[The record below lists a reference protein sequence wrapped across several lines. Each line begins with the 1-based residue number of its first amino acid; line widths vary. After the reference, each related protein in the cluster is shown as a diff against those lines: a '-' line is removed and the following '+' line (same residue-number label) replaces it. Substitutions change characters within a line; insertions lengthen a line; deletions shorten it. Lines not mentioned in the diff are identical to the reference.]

1 MSRRSRYTI
10 SSVDDIVL
18 SVVDLLLRYATWVM
32 GNAESNLTFQQ
43 LVIHVKNLLK
53 KGTQLNVICVRQKY
67 ILNATTQII
76 LTLYTLSFVIKHG
89 IAAIAVKIRVRL

>member
-1 MSRRSRYTI
+1 MLGY
-10 SSVDDIVL
+10 SVDDIAL

-43 LVIHVKNLLK
+43 LVIHVKNLLM
-53 KGTQLNVICVRQKY
+53 KGTQLNVISVRQKY

-76 LTLYTLSFVIKHG
+76 LTLYTFSFVVKHG
-89 IAAIAVKIRVRL
+89 IAAVAVKIPFHL